1 MSGNR
6 LQPPRLSGIDAWPAS
21 VSQVSIVTDRTN
33 AHDRTTAQASAAAVG
48 ASILTETGINGEQV
62 SDALQRVLRS
72 RTFARSERL
81 RSFLK
86 FIVEMEQ
93 LGLSHQLKGY
103 TIGIDVFSRSHG
115 FDPGTDPLVRVQ
127 AGKLRK
133 LLDQFYASEG
143 RHESLRIRIPLGGY
157 VPVYDR
163 AASPDSIPRES
174 HLEFIDTAFAQVENP
189 SLADDRSSLPRLFIR
204 RPDGDDLIA
213 SIFVNA
219 TRLWSTRLWAVSIAG
234 SNEKPSFEG
243 GAPHPLH
250 FELMAHSRGTTLKF
264 NLRHLRSGSEV
275 PISMSTCDTSGDSL
289 EIGALAN
296 GFAGANLTIPGS
308 IYRFCHKNDLSTGQM
323 KCLDATY
330 RYTLERSDA
339 SYINARLSQQQWAGL
354 GQSSEII
361 TEMTKL
367 IALSSPPR

>member
-1 MSGNR
+1 M
-6 LQPPRLSGIDAWPAS
+6 
-21 VSQVSIVTDRTN
+21 
-33 AHDRTTAQASAAAVG
+33 
-48 ASILTETGINGEQV
+48 LTETGIDSGEV

-72 RTFARSERL
+72 RTFARSEKL

-133 LLDQFYASEG
+133 LLNQFYACEG
-143 RHESLRIRIPLGGY
+143 RDDPLRIRIPLGGY

-163 AASPDSIPRES
+163 VASQASMVSERDLELIETTFADVES
-174 HLEFIDTAFAQVENP
+174 PALV
-189 SLADDRSSLPRLFIR
+189 DDRASLPRLFIR

-213 SIFVNA
+213 SIFANA

-243 GAPHPLH
+243 GAPHSLH
-250 FELMAHSRGTTLKF
+250 FELKAHSIGTTLKLS
-264 NLRHLRSGSEV
+264 LRHLRSGSEV
-275 PISMSTCDTSGDSL
+275 PISMGVCETSGDSL

-323 KCLDATY
+323 QCLDATY

-339 SYINARLSQQQWAGL
+339 SYITARQSQQKWAGL

-361 TEMTKL
+361 TEMTRL
-367 IALSSPPR
+367 IALSSLPR

>member
-1 MSGNR
+1 M
-6 LQPPRLSGIDAWPAS
+6 
-21 VSQVSIVTDRTN
+21 
-33 AHDRTTAQASAAAVG
+33 
-48 ASILTETGINGEQV
+48 LTETGIDSGQV
-62 SDALQRVLRS
+62 SEALQRVLRS

-103 TIGIDVFSRSHG
+103 TIGIDVFSRNHG

-133 LLDQFYASEG
+133 LLNQFYADEG
-143 RHESLRIRIPLGGY
+143 RDDPLRIRIPLGGY

-163 AASPDSIPRES
+163 VASSADIS
-174 HLEFIDTAFAQVENP
+174 HGRDLDLIETTFAEVENP
-189 SLADDRSSLPRLFIR
+189 ALAGDRASLPRLFIR

-219 TRLWSTRLWAVSIAG
+219 TRLWSTRLWAVCIAG
-234 SNEKPSFEG
+234 PNEKPSFEG

-250 FELMAHSRGTTLKF
+250 FELKAHCLGTTLKLG
-264 NLRHLRSGSEV
+264 LRHLRSGSEV
-275 PISMSTCDTSGDSL
+275 PISMSVCETDGDSL
-289 EIGALAN
+289 EIGAFAN
-296 GFAGANLTIPGS
+296 GFAGANLTLPGS
-308 IYRFCHKNDLSTGQM
+308 IYRFCHKNELSTGQM

-330 RYTLERSDA
+330 RYTLERTDET
-339 SYINARLSQQQWAGL
+339 YISARRSQQQWAGL
-354 GQSSEII
+354 AQSSEII
-361 TEMTKL
+361 TEMTRL
-367 IALSSPPR
+367 IALSSPLR

>member
-1 MSGNR
+1 M
-6 LQPPRLSGIDAWPAS
+6 
-21 VSQVSIVTDRTN
+21 
-33 AHDRTTAQASAAAVG
+33 
-48 ASILTETGINGEQV
+48 LTETGIDGGQV

-103 TIGIDVFSRSHG
+103 TIGIDVFSRNHG

-133 LLDQFYASEG
+133 LLNQFYACEG
-143 RHESLRIRIPLGGY
+143 RDDPLRIRIPLGGY

-163 AASPDSIPRES
+163 VASQASMVSERDLELIETTFADVES
-174 HLEFIDTAFAQVENP
+174 PALV
-189 SLADDRSSLPRLFIR
+189 DDRASLPRLFIR
-204 RPDGDDLIA
+204 RPDSDDLIA
-213 SIFVNA
+213 SIFANA

-250 FELMAHSRGTTLKF
+250 FELKAHSLGTELKIG
-264 NLRHLRSGSEV
+264 LRHLRSGSEV
-275 PISMSTCDTSGDSL
+275 PISMGVCETSGDSL

-323 KCLDATY
+323 QCLDATY

-339 SYINARLSQQQWAGL
+339 SYITARQFQQQWAGL

-361 TEMTKL
+361 TEMTRL
-367 IALSSPPR
+367 IALSSLPR